1 MSNVWACGK
10 LDESH
15 EISIMK
21 EILKGQPT
29 SAVKSATEH
38 YSCFTLKPNLTKELC
53 SVSPCCSAA
62 RVGYSSHM
70 TQSSLPSYER
80 SRHSLS
86 VVLLLGVR
94 FPGLGGAQYEAKPSR
109 VCVACW
115 GRTIRKKAE
124 VIFPAPLVESRT
136 KFRGF
141 IGSLDVSVFVLI
153 YSWLIWGDLV
163 AGLCS
168 LRCLFQFKY
177 LWTAHSWRSGRLE
190 LAGERPARR
199 LHSMASFTQ
208 CLGWGY
214 RWQNRTSAGQRGL
227 PLTLPLQSPEEL
239 NLQLAPATQGV
250 PGCWEGSC
258 C

>member
-1 MSNVWACGK
+1 
-10 LDESH
+10 
-15 EISIMK
+15 
-21 EILKGQPT
+21 
-29 SAVKSATEH
+29 
-38 YSCFTLKPNLTKELC
+38 
-53 SVSPCCSAA
+53 
-62 RVGYSSHM
+62 M

-153 YSWLIWGDLV
+153 YSWLIWRLGCWSLLLEV
-163 AGLCS
+163 PVSVQVSLNCPFMEEREAG
-168 LRCLFQFKY
+168 
-177 LWTAHSWRSGRLE
+177 
-190 LAGERPARR
+190 ARR
-199 LHSMASFTQ
+199 GAPCQEAAQHGQLHS
-208 CLGWGY
+208 
-214 RWQNRTSAGQRGL
+214 
-227 PLTLPLQSPEEL
+227 
-239 NLQLAPATQGV
+239 V
-250 PGCWEGSC
+250 PGMGLSVTKQDQCWAARFAAHPASAES
-258 C
+258 